1 MTWEGGGGG
10 GRAVFTATALLKA
23 PSPWALQAHTLRMRT
38 WQLSTVNPGF
48 LPECH
53 QHLASNHAAVPF
65 GDPTPWESSIVE
77 RQGARGR
84 FLALPRPS
92 RLELRK
98 EQLEHQL
105 RLEPQIFP
113 LTPTPRSAS
122 DAHAALQSLRHAVRT
137 GCPALGTAGR
147 AHLRW
152 CRRPGSRPATLQAV
166 SGPAY
171 TSLPPPP
178 SSAASTLPH
187 RPRNRPR
194 EQRPRTTLA

>member
-1 MTWEGGGGG
+1 M
-10 GRAVFTATALLKA
+10 FTATAPLKA

-38 WQLSTVNPGF
+38 WKLSTVNPGF

-65 GDPTPWESSIVE
+65 GDPTPHGRVPLWSGKGLGADSWPCHGLHVSSC
-77 RQGARGR
+77 GR
-84 FLALPRPS
+84 NSLSTSFASNPRFSHSPLPPAL
-92 RLELRK
+92 
-98 EQLEHQL
+98 
-105 RLEPQIFP
+105 
-113 LTPTPRSAS
+113 
-122 DAHAALQSLRHAVRT
+122 HAALQSLRHAVRT

-194 EQRPRTTLA
+194 EQRPPTTLA